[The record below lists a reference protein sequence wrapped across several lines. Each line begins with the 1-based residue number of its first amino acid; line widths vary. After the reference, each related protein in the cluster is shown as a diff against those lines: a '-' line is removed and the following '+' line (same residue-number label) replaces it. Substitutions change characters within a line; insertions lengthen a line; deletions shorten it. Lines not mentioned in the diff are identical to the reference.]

1 MPGLGDRI
9 SNRVQ
14 ALFRSWYFFIGFL
27 VWTAIWWLWLGKHV
41 FNDLYPWVAWTTV
54 TTLVTQVDV
63 LIVGIGQ
70 KKQQARDAETL
81 RHLLSIAE
89 SNQASMQATLAIGE
103 AQQALLRSTKME
115 IEGLHD
121 LLEDSDADQTP

>member
-1 MPGLGDRI
+1 MGIGDRI

-27 VWTAIWWLWLGKHV
+27 VWTAVWWLLLGPHMFDDK
-41 FNDLYPWVAWTTV
+41 YPWVAWTTI

-70 KKQQARDAETL
+70 KKQQERQDNTL
-81 RHLLSIAE
+81 RALLTLAE
-89 SNQASMQATLAIGE
+89 ADQARTQAILAIGD
-103 AQQALLRSTKME
+103 AQQALLKSNKTE
-115 IEGLHD
+115 LEELHG
-121 LLEDSDADQTP
+121 LLEDSIADKTP